1 MRIII
6 SFVLSLFSSILYAG
20 PIDWSVAMTSFPSD
34 QSVGDTGQ
42 EKTPNGYVDL
52 MSGNL
57 VYDVPE
63 VTLKGERG
71 LNFTLSRS
79 YGKVNNGFRSMGNW
93 ELESP
98 RLVMMTGASTK
109 LQGDSSAG
117 SCIANGDASTA
128 NNSSGKA
135 VYETTIIDSGY
146 KSETKQEIWQLLNAN
161 YFKNLAYAI
170 SISTPE
176 QRSIDPN
183 SFYNVNTSSQIY
195 NGIPFDALSGIPN
208 YATKVPD
215 SVKNYRDSLI
225 LENEKNNQAVVNAL
239 ITHLNLSYF
248 TYNRLFFNKK
258 INKIG
263 IVVNGYER
271 FIYKGDADYTNFT
284 AFAEE
289 FIKNLGSEILTA
301 KTFTINFYSAGSST
315 PIVLRDNDGFPISVL
330 QLNLLFQT
338 NAYANTLLALLERT
352 WTGYNDYIDTSKKW
366 VFSKTYSSKSD
377 LVLYSQVDPRQRP
390 ISLYLPGQKNITF
403 YPIKTGVSGYP
414 ISARYVSQDNW
425 FISCENG
432 GNDFRVRAPNGT
444 NYLFPSQ
451 NRENQT
457 GFPTVFAGQYI
468 AGRVSIYASK
478 VENQFGESYLL
489 NYNKIDNTNQ
499 TYQGYNNSTK
509 FFLES
514 VKHQLDG
521 KDINPNSELVLLYA
535 KYKNG
540 SIVTE
545 NKNVFSNI
553 QGDIVLTRINRNI
566 NNKNVV
572 WKAYVYYQGVT
583 SNYLN
588 NDTIPGSTNTF
599 GQVQNKQAASVYLR
613 TVGDVSGDAI
623 TYDYGG
629 PYRIVGNHP
638 KSVNGITSQ
647 GYMWFYSDLTG
658 IKYFKGSSSGL
669 INAKSVGWSYYLF
682 NESRP
687 GFVESKSYKVNGS
700 YYSGVDINPLQITYN
715 YSRNKDTKE
724 QTTIV
729 TTKDSTTGLSKLY
742 TYVMNAFEGGGA
754 ESFLHGLLKKV
765 TIDSREEN
773 YNWTTLH
780 LIGQKPKTTND
791 NYTDNED
798 VFLVR
803 LNNKTINHHGAYGI
817 TYRDFDQYGNAQT
830 IESTGLKG
838 TSSTSLP
845 SVSISYFNADPA
857 NASVNDGSLPWITG
871 LPHQKT
877 SGGYTTQSIEYD
889 VQGAIKTES
898 KEGRITKFKYETV
911 SFSSCLGNLTDFAW
925 SKFTSCFSNYVV
937 GDKHT
942 GLPMEVD
949 VGNGQQ
955 ITQYSAYKKGIPTNI
970 RLANG
975 GLETNV
981 IDDFGNIIFH
991 TDADGVRS
999 QNQYDDAGRLKVETP
1014 VIGLSYTTIDYNGLD
1029 IVRTMQNGASYN
1041 KTEKYNGDGLLIYSA
1056 VNTSNKTVVNSNK
1069 YDAFGNVIFSSNPSA
1084 GGTSEGISTGYDVFD
1099 RPKTVIDNG
1108 VTVNYCYQSC
1118 GGRNG
1123 AIALTT
1129 DAYGVTETDY
1139 LAAGDFSANLKTLVS
1154 RKGGDG
1160 SAFTTSTEYNLGLLK
1175 PTIATSG
1182 ASTQSYS
1189 YNSNGT
1195 LATEKDNSINGQ
1207 KSYGY
1212 DATGRIKTI
1221 SHQDGSVETIEYYPI
1236 NDLISSRAWRG
1247 ITTNYGYS
1255 LAGRLNSTNNANT
1268 SQGYGRDG
1276 FGRVVTLT
1284 QNINSNNANY
1294 GYTTTFGYNNLNQVV
1309 SIIYPNGK
1317 SVNLLDQNAFG
1328 EVYSIPSVIQGLNYN
1343 ILSQITSVQ
1352 ANADVAW
1359 TYSYSN
1365 NGLPTGVSSTSLNK
1379 CVLNIGYGYD
1389 ALNRINRMSDHCGA
1403 TYNATIDRF
1412 GTGLM
1417 KQVEL
1422 DQARYQYLY
1431 NNDDIS
1437 SVNITSKSQIV
1448 APASYTYNYVNGT
1461 SRLANVSGSAYN
1473 FSYDAMG
1480 NVTNDGVRALDY
1492 DAYYRI
1498 SKNGNESYIY
1508 NTDGLRVRAVRDDGI
1523 TDYIYDSAGNL
1534 VYDINHQ
1541 SGYSKAYVYVAG
1553 KLVATLERY
1562 PDANSKGFD
1571 LMNDFEGAEFG
1582 INSLLESY
1590 VDSDDDGLPDY
1601 IERFIG
1607 SDPNNPDSDG
1617 DGHKDGYE
1625 YKLLGAKGVLDPL
1638 IQPSEPDPDEDMAAW
1653 LPAILDM
1660 ILEDD

>member
-1 MRIII
+1 MKIIL
-6 SFVLSLFSSILYAG
+6 SFVLSLLSSMLYAG

-109 LQGDSSAG
+109 LQGDGGAG
-117 SCIANGDASTA
+117 ICVANGDAKTR
-128 NNSSGKA
+128 NNSFGNP
-135 VYETTIIDSGY
+135 VYDTTIIDNGY
-146 KSETKQEIWQLLNAN
+146 KNEIRSSYFELANAN
-161 YFKNLAYAI
+161 YFRKLAFAL
-170 SISTPE
+170 SIASVS
-176 QRSIDPN
+176 QNNIDTN
-183 SFYNVNTSSQIY
+183 SATNRIYTAAIY
-195 NGIPFDALSGIPN
+195 NNIPSNSNKVSIGLKQYSDRLLSLNKDAQI
-208 YATKVPD
+208 
-215 SVKNYRDSLI
+215 
-225 LENEKNNQAVVNAL
+225 QAL
-239 ITHLNLSYF
+239 ITNLIGSHWA
-248 TYNRLFFNKK
+248 YNAAFDKNRITRVDIIYSGLSKTK
-258 INKIG
+258 T
-263 IVVNGYER
+263 
-271 FIYKGDADYTNFT
+271 IYKGTDSTNVFT
-284 AFAEE
+284 GKMISNFNSDLLGESN
-289 FIKNLGSEILTA
+289 INL
-301 KTFTINFYSAGSST
+301 KFYSNPTGS
-315 PIVLRDNDGFPISVL
+315 PVVLRDANNNP
-330 QLNLLFQT
+330 LNMAGLMTFVNT
-338 NAYANTLLALLERT
+338 NAYANTLLALLEKEWDGSRIPINSAFK
-352 WTGYNDYIDTSKKW
+352 WSYKEFFSSTSD
-366 VFSKTYSSKSD
+366 FG
-377 LVLYSQVDPRQRP
+377 LYSNVDPRQRP

-403 YPIKTGVSGYP
+403 YPIKSGVTGYP
-414 ISARYVSQDNW
+414 QSAKYISQDNW

-444 NYLFPSQ
+444 SYLFPSQ

-457 GFPTVFAGQYI
+457 GFPTVFASQYI

-478 VENQFGESYLL
+478 IENQFGESYLM
-489 NYNKIDNTNQ
+489 NYHKIENTNQ
-499 TYQGYNNSTK
+499 TYQGYNNSSK
-509 FFLES
+509 LFLES
-514 VKHQLDG
+514 IKHQLDG
-521 KDINPNSELVLLYA
+521 KNISTNDEVVLSYA

-545 NKNVFSNI
+545 NKNDFSNFE
-553 QGDIVLTRINRNI
+553 GDVVLTKINRYI
-566 NNKNVV
+566 NNKYLV
-572 WKAYVYYQGVT
+572 WKAYVYYQGSS

-588 NDTIPGSTNTF
+588 NDTIPGSTNTVS
-599 GQVQNKQAASVYLR
+599 QVQNKQAASVYLR

-629 PYRIVGNHP
+629 PYRIVGNHT
-638 KSVNGITSQ
+638 KSVNGVTSQ

-658 IKYFKGSSSGL
+658 IKYFKSSSNGL
-669 INAKSVGWSYYLF
+669 VNTKSVGWSYYLF
-682 NESRP
+682 NEPRP
-687 GFVESKSYKVNGS
+687 GFVETKSFKVNSSS
-700 YYSGVDINPLQITYN
+700 YTGADVNPLQILYK
-715 YSRNKDTKE
+715 YSRNRDTKE
-724 QTTIV
+724 QTTTV
-729 TTKDSTTGLSKLY
+729 TTKDNTTGLSKVY
-742 TYVMNAFEGGGA
+742 TYVMNAFDGGGA

-765 TIDSREEN
+765 TIDSREED
-773 YNWTTLH
+773 YNWVTLH
-780 LIGQKPKTTND
+780 LIGQKPKTIND

-798 VFLVR
+798 VLLVR
-803 LNNKTINHHGAYGI
+803 MSKKTVNHYGVYGT

-845 SVSISYFNADPA
+845 SVSIAYFNAEPA

-871 LPHQKT
+871 LPRQKT
-877 SGGYTTQSIEYD
+877 YGGYTTQSIEYD

-925 SKFTSCFSNYVV
+925 SKFASCFSDYVA

-955 ITQYSAYKKGIPTNI
+955 ITQYSAYKKGVPANI

-1041 KTEKYNGDGLLIYSA
+1041 KTEKYNGDGFLIYSA
-1056 VNTSNKTVVNSNK
+1056 ANTSNKTVVNSSK
-1069 YDAFGNVIFSSNPSA
+1069 YDAFGNVIFSSNPSV
-1084 GGTSEGISTGYDVFD
+1084 GGTNEGISTSYDVFD

-1108 VTVNYCYQSC
+1108 VSVNYCYQSC

-1139 LAAGDFSANLKTLVS
+1139 LAVGDFSANLKTLVS

-1160 SAFTTSTEYNLGLLK
+1160 SVFTTSTEYNLGLLK

-1189 YNSNGT
+1189 YNSNGS
-1195 LATEKDNSINGQ
+1195 LATERDNSINGQ

-1221 SHQDGSVETIEYYPI
+1221 SHQDGSVETIEYYSI

-1247 ITTNYGYS
+1247 VTTNYGYS

-1317 SVNLLDQNAFG
+1317 SVNLSDQNALG
-1328 EVYSIPSVIQGLNYN
+1328 EVYSIPNVIQGLNYN
-1343 ILSQITSVQ
+1343 ILSQLTSVQ

-1422 DQARYQYLY
+1422 EQARYQYLY

-1562 PDANSKGFD
+1562 PDTNSKGFD

-1582 INSLLESY
+1582 IKSLLDSY

-1638 IQPSEPDPDEDMAAW
+1638 IYPSEPDPDEDMAAW
-1653 LPAILDM
+1653 LPVILDM

>member
-1 MRIII
+1 MKII
-6 SFVLSLFSSILYAG
+6 LSLICSLFCSVLYAG

-57 VYDVPE
+57 IYDIPE

-109 LQGDSSAG
+109 LQGDNG
-117 SCIANGDASTA
+117 TGICLANGDAKTGNDSY
-128 NNSSGKA
+128 GKP
-135 VYETTIIDSGY
+135 VYDTTIIDSGY
-146 KSETKQEIWQLLNAN
+146 KSETAQELWLLANSN

-170 SISTPE
+170 SISTAE
-176 QRSIDPN
+176 QREIDPN
-183 SFYNVNTSSQIY
+183 SFYNVNISSKIYSDIPYDILGSIQGVQI
-195 NGIPFDALSGIPN
+195 A
-208 YATKVPD
+208 VPD
-215 SVKNYRDSLI
+215 SVKSNRDSLI
-225 LENEKNNQAVVNAL
+225 FENNKNNQAVINAL
-239 ITHLNLSYF
+239 ITHLNLSVF
-248 TYNRLFFNKK
+248 TFNSLFFNKR
-258 INKIG
+258 INKVIITADG
-263 IVVNGYER
+263 FER
-271 FIYKGDADYTNFT
+271 VLYKGDNDYTNFRP
-284 AFAEE
+284 FAEKVISS
-289 FIKNLGSEILTA
+289 FDTQILTA
-301 KTFTINFYSAGSST
+301 KRLTVNFYSVGSSK
-315 PIVLRDNDGFPISVL
+315 PIILKDNDGMSLSVA
-330 QLNLLFQT
+330 QLNILFQT
-338 NAYANTLLALLERT
+338 NAYANTMLALLEKK
-352 WTGYNDYIDTSKKW
+352 WNGYNQYISEHPWEFTRTYVNRPDYS
-366 VFSKTYSSKSD
+366 
-377 LVLYSQVDPRQRP
+377 LYSQVDPRQRP

-403 YPIKTGVSGYP
+403 YPIKSDVSGYP
-414 ISARYVSQDNW
+414 QSAKYISQDNW

-444 NYLFPSQ
+444 SYLFPIQ

-457 GFPTVFAGQYI
+457 GFPTVFSSQYI

-478 VENQFGESYLL
+478 VENQFGESYLM
-489 NYNKIDNTNQ
+489 NYHKIENTNK
-499 TYQGYNNSTK
+499 TYQGYNNSSK

-521 KDINPNSELVLLYA
+521 RDISTKDELILTYA
-535 KYKNG
+535 KYNNG
-540 SIVTE
+540 SIITGYKE
-545 NKNVFSNI
+545 DFSKYSGDVVLNSI
-553 QGDIVLTRINRNI
+553 QRFI
-566 NNKNVV
+566 NNKYLV
-572 WKAYVYYQGVT
+572 WKSYYYYPGSI

-588 NDTIPGSTNTF
+588 NDTIPGSTNTI
-599 GQVQNKQAASVYLR
+599 GQVQTKQTANVYLR
-613 TVGDVSGDAI
+613 SVGDISGDAI
-623 TYDYGG
+623 TYEYGG

-658 IKYFKGSSSGL
+658 VKYYKGSSNGL
-669 INAKSVGWSYYLF
+669 INVKSVGWAYSLV
-682 NESRP
+682 NDSRP
-687 GFVESKSYKVNGS
+687 GFTETKSYKVTSS
-700 YYSGVDINPLQITYN
+700 YYTGASANPLQITYA
-715 YSRNKDTKE
+715 YSRNKDAKE
-724 QTTIV
+724 QTTTV
-729 TTKDSTTGLSKLY
+729 TTKDTTTGLTKAY
-742 TYVMNAFEGGGA
+742 TYVMNAFEGGIA
-754 ESFLHGLLKKV
+754 ESFLHGLLKRV
-765 TIDSREEN
+765 MIDSRTESYEWVILN
-773 YNWTTLH
+773 

-798 VFLVR
+798 VSLVR
-803 LNNKTINHHGAYGI
+803 MSKKTVNHHGSYST
-817 TYRDFDQYGNAQT
+817 TYKDFDQYGNAQT
-830 IESTGLKG
+830 VESTGLKG
-838 TSSTSLP
+838 TSNLSLP
-845 SVSISYFNADPA
+845 SVSISYFNADA
-857 NASVNDGSLPWITG
+857 NNSAVNDGSLPWITG
-871 LPHQKT
+871 LPRQKT
-877 SGGYTTQSIEYD
+877 SGAYTTQTIEYD
-889 VQGAIKTES
+889 AQGAITSEN

-911 SFSSCLGNLTDFAW
+911 SFSACLGNLADFAW
-925 SKFTSCFSNYVV
+925 SKFASCFSGYIT

-942 GLPMEVD
+942 GLPLELD
-949 VGNGQQ
+949 IGNGKQ
-955 ITQYSAYKKGIPTNI
+955 ITQYSGYKKGVPTNI

-975 GLETNV
+975 GQETNTV
-981 IDDFGNIIFH
+981 DDLGNITFH
-991 TDADGVRS
+991 TDADGIRS
-999 QNQYDDAGRLKVETP
+999 QKQYDDAGRLIVETP
-1014 VIGLSYTTIDYNGLD
+1014 IVGLSYTNINYDGLN
-1029 IVRTMQNGASYN
+1029 IVRTTINGGNYS
-1041 KTEKYNGDGLLIYSA
+1041 KSEKYNGDGLLIFSSENA
-1056 VNTSNKTVVNSNK
+1056 GNKTIVNSNA
-1069 YDAFGNVIFSSNPSA
+1069 YDAFGNITFSANRSFN
-1084 GGTSEGISTGYDVFD
+1084 GTTEGIRTSYDVFD
-1099 RPKTVIDNG
+1099 RPLSVNDNG
-1108 VTVNYCYQSC
+1108 VTINYCYQSC
-1118 GGRNG
+1118 GGRAG
-1123 AIALTT
+1123 AISLTT
-1129 DAYGVTETDY
+1129 DAYGTTESDY
-1139 LAAGDFSANLKTLVS
+1139 LAVGDFSANLKTQVS
-1154 RKGGDG
+1154 RKGSDG
-1160 SAFTTSTEYNLGLLK
+1160 SVFTTSTDYNLGLLK
-1175 PTIATSG
+1175 PTLATSG

-1195 LATEKDNSINGQ
+1195 LATERDNSINGQ
-1207 KSYGY
+1207 KNYGY

-1236 NDLISSRAWRG
+1236 NDLISSRTWRG
-1247 ITTNYGYS
+1247 VTTYYGYS
-1255 LAGRLNSTNNANT
+1255 LAGRLNSSSNANT

-1276 FGRVVTLT
+1276 FGRVVSLT

-1317 SVNLLDQNAFG
+1317 SVNLSDQNAFG
-1328 EVYSIPSVIQGLNYN
+1328 EVYSIPNVIQGLNYN
-1343 ILSQITSVQ
+1343 AMNQLTSVQ
-1352 ANADVAW
+1352 ANGDVAW
-1359 TYSYSN
+1359 TYAYSN
-1365 NGLPTGVSSTSLNK
+1365 SGLPIGVSSTSLNK

-1389 ALNRINRMSDHCGA
+1389 ALNRINRMSDYCGA
-1403 TYNATIDRF
+1403 SYNAVIDRF

-1422 DQARYQYLY
+1422 DQARYQYFY

-1461 SRLANVSGSAYN
+1461 SRLGNVNGSPYN

-1480 NVTNDGVRALDY
+1480 NVTNDGIRALDY

-1508 NTDGLRVRAVRDDGI
+1508 NTEGLRVRAVRDDGI

-1541 SGYSKAYVYVAG
+1541 SGYNKAYVYVAG

-1562 PDANSKGFD
+1562 PDTNSKGFD

-1582 INSLLESY
+1582 INNLLDSY

-1601 IERFIG
+1601 LERFIG

-1617 DGHKDGYE
+1617 DGYKDGYE

-1638 IQPSEPDPDEDMAAW
+1638 IHPNEPDPDEDMAAW

>member
-1 MRIII
+1 M
-6 SFVLSLFSSILYAG
+6 
-20 PIDWSVAMTSFPSD
+20 
-34 QSVGDTGQ
+34 
-42 EKTPNGYVDL
+42 
-52 MSGNL
+52 
-57 VYDVPE
+57 
-63 VTLKGERG
+63 
-71 LNFTLSRS
+71 
-79 YGKVNNGFRSMGNW
+79 
-93 ELESP
+93 
-98 RLVMMTGASTK
+98 
-109 LQGDSSAG
+109 
-117 SCIANGDASTA
+117 
-128 NNSSGKA
+128 
-135 VYETTIIDSGY
+135 
-146 KSETKQEIWQLLNAN
+146 N
-161 YFKNLAYAI
+161 Y
-170 SISTPE
+170 
-176 QRSIDPN
+176 
-183 SFYNVNTSSQIY
+183 
-195 NGIPFDALSGIPN
+195 
-208 YATKVPD
+208 
-215 SVKNYRDSLI
+215 
-225 LENEKNNQAVVNAL
+225 
-239 ITHLNLSYF
+239 H
-248 TYNRLFFNKK
+248 K
-258 INKIG
+258 I
-263 IVVNGYER
+263 E
-271 FIYKGDADYTNFT
+271 
-284 AFAEE
+284 
-289 FIKNLGSEILTA
+289 
-301 KTFTINFYSAGSST
+301 
-315 PIVLRDNDGFPISVL
+315 
-330 QLNLLFQT
+330 
-338 NAYANTLLALLERT
+338 
-352 WTGYNDYIDTSKKW
+352 
-366 VFSKTYSSKSD
+366 
-377 LVLYSQVDPRQRP
+377 
-390 ISLYLPGQKNITF
+390 
-403 YPIKTGVSGYP
+403 
-414 ISARYVSQDNW
+414 
-425 FISCENG
+425 
-432 GNDFRVRAPNGT
+432 
-444 NYLFPSQ
+444 
-451 NRENQT
+451 
-457 GFPTVFAGQYI
+457 
-468 AGRVSIYASK
+468 
-478 VENQFGESYLL
+478 
-489 NYNKIDNTNQ
+489 NTNQ
-499 TYQGYNNSTK
+499 TYQGYNNSSK
-509 FFLES
+509 LFLES

-521 KDINPNSELVLLYA
+521 KDILINDEVVLSYA

-545 NKNVFSNI
+545 NKNDFSNFE
-553 QGDIVLTRINRNI
+553 GDVVLTKINRYI
-566 NNKNVV
+566 NNKYLV
-572 WKAYVYYQGVT
+572 WKAYVYYSGNIST
-583 SNYLN
+583 YLN
-588 NDTIPGSTNTF
+588 NDTILGSTNTVS
-599 GQVQNKQAASVYLR
+599 QVQNKQAASVYLR

-629 PYRIVGNHP
+629 PYRIVGNHT
-638 KSVNGITSQ
+638 KSVNGVTSQ

-658 IKYFKGSSSGL
+658 IKYFKSSSNGL
-669 INAKSVGWSYYLF
+669 VNTKSVGWSYYLF

-687 GFVESKSYKVNGS
+687 GFVETKSFKVNSSS
-700 YYSGVDINPLQITYN
+700 YTGADVNPLQILYK
-715 YSRNKDTKE
+715 YSRNRDTKE
-724 QTTIV
+724 QTTTV
-729 TTKDSTTGLSKLY
+729 TTKDNTTGLSKVY
-742 TYVMNAFEGGGA
+742 TYVMNAFDGGGA

-765 TIDSREEN
+765 TIDSREED
-773 YNWTTLH
+773 YNWVTLH

-798 VFLVR
+798 VLLVR
-803 LNNKTINHHGAYGI
+803 MSKKTVNHYGAYGT

-830 IESTGLKG
+830 IESTGLRG

-845 SVSISYFNADPA
+845 NVSIAYFNAEPA

-871 LPHQKT
+871 LPRQKT
-877 SGGYTTQSIEYD
+877 SAGYTTQSIEYD
-889 VQGAIKTES
+889 IQGAIKTES

-911 SFSSCLGNLTDFAW
+911 SFSSCLGNLADFAW
-925 SKFTSCFSNYVV
+925 SKFASCFSDYVA

-955 ITQYSAYKKGIPTNI
+955 ITQYSAYKKGVPANI

-1014 VIGLSYTTIDYNGLD
+1014 VIGLSYTTIDYNGLN

-1056 VNTSNKTVVNSNK
+1056 ANTSNKTVVNSSK
-1069 YDAFGNVIFSSNPSA
+1069 YDAFGNVIFSSNPST
-1084 GGTSEGISTGYDVFD
+1084 GSTSEGISTSYDVFD

-1160 SAFTTSTEYNLGLLK
+1160 SVFTTSTEYNLGLLK

-1182 ASTQSYS
+1182 TSTQSYS
-1189 YNSNGT
+1189 YNSNGS

-1236 NDLISSRAWRG
+1236 NDLIRSRAWRG
-1247 ITTNYGYS
+1247 ITTNYSYS

-1317 SVNLLDQNAFG
+1317 SVNLSDQNALG

-1343 ILSQITSVQ
+1343 ILSQLTSVQ

-1448 APASYTYNYVNGT
+1448 APASYTYNYMNGT

-1480 NVTNDGVRALDY
+1480 NVTNDGIRALDY

-1498 SKNGNESYIY
+1498 SKNANESYIY

-1562 PDANSKGFD
+1562 PDTNSKGFD

>member
-1 MRIII
+1 MKIIL
-6 SFVLSLFSSILYAG
+6 SFILSLFSSILYAG

-109 LQGDSSAG
+109 LQGDGGAG
-117 SCIANGDASTA
+117 ICVANGDASNT
-128 NNSSGKA
+128 SLGRPK
-135 VYETTIIDSGY
+135 YETGIIDKGY
-146 KSETKQEIWQLLNAN
+146 LNELATSYVELTNAN
-161 YFKNLAYAI
+161 FLRKIAYALQYASIDKVAGNGTLYTDNKNL
-170 SISTPE
+170 
-176 QRSIDPN
+176 
-183 SFYNVNTSSQIY
+183 SQNIY
-195 NGIPFDALSGIPN
+195 NGINSTN
-208 YATKVPD
+208 Y
-215 SVKNYRDSLI
+215 SVKVANDF
-225 LENEKNNQAVVNAL
+225 ENFTKEIVEKNKDNKNAL
-239 ITHLNLSYF
+239 TTHLN
-248 TYNRLFFNKK
+248 
-258 INKIG
+258 I
-263 IVVNGYER
+263 
-271 FIYKGDADYTNFT
+271 
-284 AFAEE
+284 
-289 FIKNLGSEILTA
+289 
-301 KTFTINFYSAGSST
+301 SS
-315 PIVLRDNDGFPISVL
+315 F
-330 QLNLLFQT
+330 LFQKYIKDNSIVKVDIIYSGVT
-338 NAYANTLLALLERT
+338 NTLSIGANNIPTFVNTILLPSFNYEVLGASNASIRFYKANGSLVNLKNDTGQIVDIMPLVYTSSYANTLLALMQLKWNGT
-352 WTGYNDYIDTSKKW
+352 IIYNAPTTEQWSFSTSTT
-366 VFSKTYSSKSD
+366 STSD
-377 LVLYSQVDPRQRP
+377 FTLYSNVDTRQRA

-403 YPIKTGVSGYP
+403 YPIKSGVAGYP
-414 ISARYVSQDNW
+414 QSARYISQDNW

-489 NYNKIDNTNQ
+489 NYNKIENTNQ
-499 TYQGYNNSTK
+499 TYQGYNNSSK

-521 KDINPNSELVLLYA
+521 KDASANDALILTYG

-553 QGDIVLTRINRNI
+553 QGDIVLIRINRNI

-613 TVGDVSGDAI
+613 TVGDISGDAI

-715 YSRNKDTKE
+715 YSRNKDTNE
-724 QTTIV
+724 QTTTV
-729 TTKDSTTGLSKLY
+729 TTKDNTTGLSKVY
-742 TYVMNAFEGGGA
+742 TYVMNAFDGGGA

-765 TIDSREEN
+765 TIDSREED
-773 YNWTTLH
+773 YNWVTLH

-798 VFLVR
+798 VLLVR
-803 LNNKTINHHGAYGI
+803 MSKKTVNHHGAYGT

-845 SVSISYFNADPA
+845 NVSIAYFNADPA
-857 NASVNDGSLPWITG
+857 NASVNDGNLPWITG
-871 LPHQKT
+871 LPRQKT
-877 SGGYTTQSIEYD
+877 SAGYTTQSIEYD

-911 SFSSCLGNLTDFAW
+911 SFSSCLGNLADFAW
-925 SKFTSCFSNYVV
+925 SKFASCFSDYVA

-955 ITQYSAYKKGIPTNI
+955 ITQYSAYKKGVPANI

-1041 KTEKYNGDGLLIYSA
+1041 KTEKYNGDGFLIYSA
-1056 VNTSNKTVVNSNK
+1056 ANTSNKTVVNSSK
-1069 YDAFGNVIFSSNPSA
+1069 YDAFGNVIFSSNPSV
-1084 GGTSEGISTGYDVFD
+1084 GGTNEGISTSYDVFD

-1108 VTVNYCYQSC
+1108 VSVNYCYQTC

-1139 LAAGDFSANLKTLVS
+1139 LAVGDFSANLKTLVS

-1160 SAFTTSTEYNLGLLK
+1160 SVFTTSTEYNLGLLK

-1189 YNSNGT
+1189 YNSNGS
-1195 LATEKDNSINGQ
+1195 LATERDNSINGQ

-1221 SHQDGSVETIEYYPI
+1221 SHQDGSVETIEYYSI

-1247 ITTNYGYS
+1247 VTTNYGYS

-1276 FGRVVTLT
+1276 FGRVITLT

-1317 SVNLLDQNAFG
+1317 SVNLSDQNALG
-1328 EVYSIPSVIQGLNYN
+1328 EVYSIPNVIQGLNYN
-1343 ILSQITSVQ
+1343 ILSQLTSVQ

-1403 TYNATIDRF
+1403 TYNTTIDRF

-1437 SVNITSKSQIV
+1437 SVNITSKSQMV

-1480 NVTNDGVRALDY
+1480 NVTNDGIRGLDY

-1541 SGYSKAYVYVAG
+1541 SGYSKAYVYVTG

>member
-1 MRIII
+1 MKIIL
-6 SFVLSLFSSILYAG
+6 SFVLSLLSSMLYAG

-109 LQGDSSAG
+109 LQGDGGAG
-117 SCIANGDASTA
+117 ICVANGDAKTR
-128 NNSSGKA
+128 NNSFGNP
-135 VYETTIIDSGY
+135 VYDTTIIDNGY
-146 KSETKQEIWQLLNAN
+146 KNEIRSSYFELANAN
-161 YFKNLAYAI
+161 YFRKLAFAL
-170 SISTPE
+170 SIASVS
-176 QRSIDPN
+176 QNNIDTN
-183 SFYNVNTSSQIY
+183 SATNRIYTAAIY
-195 NGIPFDALSGIPN
+195 NNIPSNSNKVSIGLKQYSDRLLSLNKDAQI
-208 YATKVPD
+208 
-215 SVKNYRDSLI
+215 
-225 LENEKNNQAVVNAL
+225 QAL
-239 ITHLNLSYF
+239 ITNLIGSHWA
-248 TYNRLFFNKK
+248 YNAAFDKNRITRVDIIYSGLSKTK
-258 INKIG
+258 T
-263 IVVNGYER
+263 
-271 FIYKGDADYTNFT
+271 IYKGTDSTNVFT
-284 AFAEE
+284 GKMISNFNSDLLGESN
-289 FIKNLGSEILTA
+289 INL
-301 KTFTINFYSAGSST
+301 KFYSNPTGS
-315 PIVLRDNDGFPISVL
+315 PVVLRDANNNP
-330 QLNLLFQT
+330 LNMAGLMTFVNT
-338 NAYANTLLALLERT
+338 NAYANTLLALLEKEWDGSRIPINSAFK
-352 WTGYNDYIDTSKKW
+352 WSYKEFFSSTSD
-366 VFSKTYSSKSD
+366 FG
-377 LVLYSQVDPRQRP
+377 LYSNVDPRQRP

-403 YPIKTGVSGYP
+403 YPIKSGVTGYP
-414 ISARYVSQDNW
+414 QSAKYISQDNW

-444 NYLFPSQ
+444 SYLFPSQ

-457 GFPTVFAGQYI
+457 GFPTVFASQYI

-478 VENQFGESYLL
+478 IENQFGESYLM
-489 NYNKIDNTNQ
+489 NYHKIENTNQ
-499 TYQGYNNSTK
+499 TYQGYNNSSK
-509 FFLES
+509 LFLES
-514 VKHQLDG
+514 IKHQLDG
-521 KDINPNSELVLLYA
+521 KNISTNDEVVLSYA

-545 NKNVFSNI
+545 NKNDFSNFE
-553 QGDIVLTRINRNI
+553 GDVVLTKINRYI
-566 NNKNVV
+566 NNKYLV
-572 WKAYVYYQGVT
+572 WKAYVYYQGSS

-588 NDTIPGSTNTF
+588 NDTIPGSTNTVS
-599 GQVQNKQAASVYLR
+599 QVQNKQAASVYLR

-629 PYRIVGNHP
+629 PYRIVGNHT
-638 KSVNGITSQ
+638 KSVNGVTSQ

-658 IKYFKGSSSGL
+658 IKYFKSSSNGL
-669 INAKSVGWSYYLF
+669 VNTKSVGWSYYLF
-682 NESRP
+682 NEPRP
-687 GFVESKSYKVNGS
+687 GFVETKSFKVNSSS
-700 YYSGVDINPLQITYN
+700 YTGADVNPLQILYK
-715 YSRNKDTKE
+715 YSRNRDTKE
-724 QTTIV
+724 QTTTV
-729 TTKDSTTGLSKLY
+729 TTKDNTTGLSKVY
-742 TYVMNAFEGGGA
+742 TYVMNAFDGGGA

-765 TIDSREEN
+765 TIDSREED
-773 YNWTTLH
+773 YNWVTLH
-780 LIGQKPKTTND
+780 LIGQKPKTIND

-798 VFLVR
+798 VLLVR
-803 LNNKTINHHGAYGI
+803 MSKKTVNHYGVYGT

-845 SVSISYFNADPA
+845 SVSIAYFNAEPA

-871 LPHQKT
+871 LPRQKT
-877 SGGYTTQSIEYD
+877 YGGYTTQSIEYD

-925 SKFTSCFSNYVV
+925 SKFASCFSDYVA

-955 ITQYSAYKKGIPTNI
+955 ITQYSAYKKGVPANI

-1041 KTEKYNGDGLLIYSA
+1041 KTEKYNGDGFLIYSA
-1056 VNTSNKTVVNSNK
+1056 ANTSNKTVVNSSK
-1069 YDAFGNVIFSSNPSA
+1069 YDAFGNVIFSSNPSV
-1084 GGTSEGISTGYDVFD
+1084 GGTNEGISTSYDVFD

-1108 VTVNYCYQSC
+1108 VSVNYCYQSC

-1139 LAAGDFSANLKTLVS
+1139 LAVGDFSANLKTLVS

-1160 SAFTTSTEYNLGLLK
+1160 SVFTTSTEYNLGLLK
-1175 PTIATSG
+1175 PTIATSD

-1189 YNSNGT
+1189 YNSNGS
-1195 LATEKDNSINGQ
+1195 LATERDNSINGQ

-1221 SHQDGSVETIEYYPI
+1221 SHQDGSVETIEYYSI

-1247 ITTNYGYS
+1247 VTTNYGYS

-1317 SVNLLDQNAFG
+1317 SVNLSDQNALG
-1328 EVYSIPSVIQGLNYN
+1328 EVYSIPNVIQGLNYN
-1343 ILSQITSVQ
+1343 ILSQLTSVQ

-1422 DQARYQYLY
+1422 EQARYQYLY

-1562 PDANSKGFD
+1562 PDTNSKGFD

-1582 INSLLESY
+1582 IKSLLDSY

-1638 IQPSEPDPDEDMAAW
+1638 IYPSEPDPDEDMAAW
-1653 LPAILDM
+1653 LPVILDM